1 MTISPAVVIGTGLVG
16 ASVGCALTAA
26 GHRVHL
32 EDRSLSH
39 ARVAAGVGAG
49 TLDPAVGTEVAL
61 VVVAVPPNALAP
73 VIIDGLHRFPYA
85 TVTDVGSVKAG
96 VLNALWDSDADVARY
111 VGSHPM
117 AGSQFSGPVTAR
129 ADLFTD
135 RTWVIAPHRK
145 SAQAATDT
153 VRELVRACRA
163 QEVIMDVDVHDAAVA
178 RVSHLPHLMSVL
190 MAGRLTEVPA
200 EQLQLAGQG
209 LRDVTRIAG
218 SDPGLWQQILGAN
231 SGALLPELRAIQ
243 DQLGELIKAIE
254 DDRAGRPEPA
264 RRNGQD
270 GTGAGASELRPHL
283 ERGVAGTRRIPG
295 KHGAAPVQYRRLVV
309 EIPDTPG
316 ALSRLFAGVGQAGVN
331 VEDIAIQHDPDRQL
345 GYLSLAVDPD
355 QADALS
361 TAMTAAGWVVGE
373 PDPSPDLP
381 D

>member
-49 TLDPAVGTEVAL
+49 TVEPAVADAVAL

-73 VIIDGLHRFPYA
+73 VIVDALRRFPQA
-85 TVTDVGSVKAG
+85 TVTDVGSIKAG
-96 VLNALWDSDADVARY
+96 VLSALWDSDADVTRY

-145 SAQAATDT
+145 SAPRATADVVELIAA
-153 VRELVRACRA
+153 CHA
-163 QEVIMDVDVHDAAVA
+163 QQVIMDVDVHDAAVA

-190 MAGRLTEVPA
+190 MAGRLTEVPS

-218 SDPGLWQQILGAN
+218 SDPGLWQQILDAN
-231 SGALLPELRAIQ
+231 SVALLPELRAIQ

-254 DDRAGRPEPA
+254 DDRTLGR
-264 RRNGQD
+264 GQ
-270 GTGAGASELRPHL
+270 TGAGATELRPHL

-316 ALSRLFAGVGQAGVN
+316 ALSRLFAGVGRAGVN
-331 VEDIAIQHDPDRQL
+331 VEDISIQHDPDRQL

-361 TAMTAAGWVVGE
+361 TAMTEAGWVVGE
-373 PDPSPDLP
+373 TDPSPELP